1 MVLAISIIVFLLVGL
16 LIVGFGYKAYARP
29 ARVLEQLSNTR
40 ASVQSFDSLGGT
52 PIAPDNRFEIKTALQ
67 WLGEKV
73 PLSPHDSSLTRR
85 LLSAAGYRKE
95 SALPIFVGIRLGL
108 ATLGV
113 IIAALAA
120 LTTDMQPIW
129 KLASLAIA
137 GFIGFWL
144 PGMVLQEIFIPAY
157 QEKIRFALPDALDML
172 VICVESGISLDQALR
187 LVSEELMLTHPE
199 LCRELNLV
207 SVEMRAGLRRQQAL
221 KNLAQRTLEPEL
233 GKLVAMLIQTDRF
246 GTSIGD
252 ALRTHSEF
260 MRVRRRQDAEERA
273 GKLGVKLIFPI
284 FFLIMPAIFLVTVGP
299 ALISLQRTPLFGGS

>member
-187 LVSEELMLTHPE
+187 LVS
-199 LCRELNLV
+199 
-207 SVEMRAGLRRQQAL
+207 VEMRAGLRRQQAL